1 MIFGVGR
8 RGTRVSVDNERC
20 EIFGFCEMEAPNLFK
35 IGPDGKLRI
44 RRMVDRD
51 NLDQAFAAARFCP
64 KQAIRVTGEG
74 AYDDE

>member
-1 MIFGVGR
+1 MIFGSIQ

-20 EIFGFCEMEAPNLFK
+20 EIFGFCEMEAPSTFK

-51 NLDQAFAAARFCP
+51 GLDQAISAARLCP
-64 KQAIRVTGEG
+64 KQAIRVKGEG